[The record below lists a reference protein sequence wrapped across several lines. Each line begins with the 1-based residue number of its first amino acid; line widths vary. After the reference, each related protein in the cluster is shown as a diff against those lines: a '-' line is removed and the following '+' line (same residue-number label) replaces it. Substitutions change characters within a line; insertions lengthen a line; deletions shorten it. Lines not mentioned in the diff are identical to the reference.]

1 MSRFFITETDTLA
14 EQIVLRG
21 ENYHHLT
28 HVLRAAVGEKVCVCD
43 GAGTEYEC
51 TLSAVDGQNAYLTID
66 QKHDALGES
75 KLDITGFQCLAKGEK
90 MEQIITRCV
99 EMGVHRIVPV
109 YSRFCI
115 AKPTGAS
122 KTMRYKKIALSAAKQ
137 SGRAIVPEIGDT
149 IDFQEAVQRLCA
161 FQNGFV
167 CYEKETE
174 YSLLEMEACGTQIG
188 FLIGSEGGFSA
199 EEAACWRAAGLRS
212 VSLGPRILRTENAAA
227 FVLPILYSKYGTF

>member
-1 MSRFFITETDTLA
+1 MSRFFITEMDTLA

-28 HVLRAAVGEKVCVCD
+28 HVLRAVMGEKVWVCD
-43 GAGTEYEC
+43 GTGAEYEC
-51 TLSAVDGQNAYLTID
+51 TLSAVDGQCAYLTID

-75 KLDITGFQCLAKGEK
+75 KLDITVFQCLPKGEK

-99 EMGVHRIVPV
+99 EMGVRRIVPV

-137 SGRAIVPEIGDT
+137 SGRAVVPEIGDT
-149 IDFQEAVQRLCA
+149 IDFQVAVQRLCA
-161 FQNGFV
+161 LQNGFV

-174 YSLLEMEACGTQIG
+174 NSLLEMEACGTQIG
-188 FLIGSEGGFSA
+188 FLIGSEGGFSSD
-199 EEAACWRAAGLRS
+199 EAAFWRAAGLKS